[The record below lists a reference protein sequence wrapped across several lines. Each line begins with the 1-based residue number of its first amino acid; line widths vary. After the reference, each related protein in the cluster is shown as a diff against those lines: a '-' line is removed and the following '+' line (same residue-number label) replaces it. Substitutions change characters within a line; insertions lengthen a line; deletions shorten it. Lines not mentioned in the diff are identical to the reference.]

1 MLTLYPDGR
10 LTRFA
15 LDMKTSGAAKVYWR
29 RLNSKRSLPVLKWV
43 YESEKIEKVRIFFAD
58 RARPSKFFVARAL
71 CTENMTRVA
80 GEKNKNLISMTPYLA
95 TKNSLVC
102 MVKFTTGEKT
112 TL

>member
-1 MLTLYPDGR
+1 M
-10 LTRFA
+10 
-15 LDMKTSGAAKVYWR
+15 AAKDLEYD
-29 RLNSKRSLPVLKWV
+29 
-43 YESEKIEKVRIFFAD
+43 FFEDPAE
-58 RARPSKFFVARAL
+58 ARPSKFFVARAL

-80 GEKNKNLISMTPYLA
+80 GGKNKNLISMTPYLA